1 MDYSKKMKVV
11 IFSCDSYS
19 WIVPTFLHFYKKNW
33 PDNPYETVV
42 VTETE
47 ASGFGAGDPYAIDYG
62 VFYAGKIPWSDR
74 AAKYL
79 NSIDD
84 ETFLLF
90 LEEYILNERVN
101 TDEIKRAD
109 NLCVDDIGC
118 VRLHAYNSWSSFLF
132 DSKIKGYKEYPI
144 EQRYSVSH
152 QSSIWQR
159 RLFLDILKRGESNWQ
174 METEG
179 SKRFHK
185 FGKRIIWK
193 DTPIINYHPCGYMRR
208 RKVVK
213 SEEQWVREN
222 W

>member
-1 MDYSKKMKVV
+1 MKIV
-11 IFSCDSYS
+11 IFSCDKYL
-19 WIVPTFLHFYKKNW
+19 WLVPTFLHFYKKMW
-33 PDNPYETVV
+33 PDNPYETIV
-42 VTETE
+42 VTETKKLR
-47 ASGFGAGDPYAIDYG
+47 G
-62 VFYAGKIPWSDR
+62 VNTFCAGKIPWSDR

-84 ETFLLF
+84 EKFLLF
-90 LEEYILNERVN
+90 LEEYILNTRVDN
-101 TDEIKRAD
+101 DEIKRAE
-109 NLCVDDIGC
+109 NLCVNDIGC

-159 RLFLDILKRGESNWQ
+159 RLFLDVLKQGETNWQ

-179 SKRFHK
+179 SKRFPR

-193 DTPIINYHPCGYMRR
+193 DVPIINYHPCGYMRR

-213 SEEQWVREN
+213 SEEQWVKEN

>member
-1 MDYSKKMKVV
+1 MKIV

-19 WIVPTFLHFYKKNW
+19 WIVPIFLHFYRKHW
-33 PDNPYETVV
+33 PDNPYETWV

-47 ASGFGAGDPYAIDYG
+47 ASGFGAGDRYALDYP
-62 VFYAGKIPWSDR
+62 VFYGGKIPWSDR

-79 NSIDD
+79 NSIND
-84 ETFLLF
+84 ENFLLF
-90 LEEYILNERVN
+90 LEEYILNKKIN
-101 TDEIKRAD
+101 NDEIKRAD

-118 VRLHAYNSWSSFLF
+118 VRLHLYNSWSSFLF
-132 DSKIKGYKEYPI
+132 DINIEGFKEYPI

-152 QSSIWQR
+152 QASIWQR
-159 RLFLDILKRGESNWQ
+159 QLFIDALKQGETNWQ

-179 SKRFHK
+179 SKRFSRFK
-185 FGKRIIWK
+185 KRIIWK
-193 DTPIINYHPCGYMRR
+193 DTPALSYHPCGYMRR

-213 SEEQWVREN
+213 SEEQWVKEN